1 MLRQFEE
8 SQSGQALLEYSVQAL
23 PQPPNTG
30 GQETEE
36 ATSPSGSGHA
46 MCMLWPN
53 QPVVSRPL
61 PRHRRIQRVDLPPLQ
76 HFDRLRWQIPG
87 RRPEV
92 AYVSRANWSIKEK
105 TMEAILQTIYDEE
118 NQPSAYA
125 LYKLAQKTGHFPRH
139 IPPGDLPPYAFPL
152 LLVSFEISKQLPD
165 SFLGFAC
172 AADRSVAEAA
182 NPPSEFI
189 CDVAVVKKQLAYSA
203 TSCTWRAYSRVWV

>member
-8 SQSGQALLEYSVQAL
+8 SQSGQALLEFSVQAL

-105 TMEAILQTIYDEE
+105 TKATLQTIYDEE

-125 LYKLAQKTGHFPRH
+125 LYKLAQKAGHASTRKKVDEFVKR
-139 IPPGDLPPYAFPL
+139 
-152 LLVSFEISKQLPD
+152 Q
-165 SFLGFAC
+165 
-172 AADRSVAEAA
+172 AATQILTAKKAPSRVVGKFQATRRNEKWQMDVLDRSTM
-182 NPPSEFI
+182 PSELDADLRP
-189 CDVAVVKKQLAYSA
+189 CH
-203 TSCTWRAYSRVWV
+203 R